1 MKFVDTL
8 KEKNISTEDFILLV
22 DLWIYS
28 ERDRKI
34 TKRKIVDDITYEKL
48 AEEFDLSTQQIK
60 SIVYKCKETLAL
72 HM

>member
-48 AEEFDLSTQQIK
+48 AEEFDMTTQGIK
-60 SIVYKCKETLAL
+60 IIVYKCQDIILRHL
-72 HM
+72 